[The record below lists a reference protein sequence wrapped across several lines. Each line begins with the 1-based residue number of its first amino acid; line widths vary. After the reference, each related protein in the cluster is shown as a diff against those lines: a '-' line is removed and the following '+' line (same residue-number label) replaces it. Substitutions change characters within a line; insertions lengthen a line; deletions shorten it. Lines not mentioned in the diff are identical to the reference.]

1 MTQKRSKRLQPVV
14 KLANHREKTSAKALG
29 NARNQHSVN
38 QKQLKDL
45 LEYRESY
52 AAMLQNKAEK
62 GISSGDFC
70 IYQNF
75 LFQLDNAISQQKL
88 TLSQSSDDI
97 KQNVKG
103 WKSSHIRQQAMENI
117 SNKII
122 GQEQQTAA
130 KNQQKQLD
138 DEVNQR
144 NFLKERLF

>member
-1 MTQKRSKRLQPVV
+1 MTLKRSEKLQPVV
-14 KLANHREKTSAKALG
+14 KLAGHREKTSAKNLG
-29 NARNQHSVN
+29 NARSKHSANQN
-38 QKQLKDL
+38 QLQDL

-52 AAMLQNKAEK
+52 STLLQNKAEQ

-88 TLSQSSDDI
+88 ALTQSSESI

-103 WKSSHIRQQAMENI
+103 WKKDHIKQQAMN
-117 SNKII
+117 NMKQKLV
-122 GQEQQTAA
+122 GQELKSKA
-130 KNQQKQLD
+130 KNQQKQDD

-144 NFLKERLF
+144 SILKERLF